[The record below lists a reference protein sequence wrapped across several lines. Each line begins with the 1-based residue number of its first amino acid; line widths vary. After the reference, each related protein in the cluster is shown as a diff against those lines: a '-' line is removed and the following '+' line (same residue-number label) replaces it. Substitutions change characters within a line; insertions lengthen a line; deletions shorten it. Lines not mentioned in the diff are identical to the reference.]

1 MPEFS
6 VMKNNHPEKFRSG
19 FIALVGAPNAGK
31 STLLNRA
38 LGEKISITSKK
49 PQTTRNRIIGV
60 VHRPMSQLVFID
72 TPGVH
77 RARGPLNVRIV
88 DVALS
93 ALGEVDMVLIIV
105 DASQADPESESFM
118 VGKLKEQKQPVIL
131 ALNKID
137 LVEKPRLLKL
147 MDKWTRAFDFKA
159 IVPISA
165 RHGQQVDDLLS
176 SMEGLLPEG
185 PPFFP
190 EDTLTDV
197 PERFIAAE
205 MIREKVFRLT
215 GQEIPYS
222 TAVTIDSFK
231 EEKKG
236 ALVRIYATIHIERN
250 SQKGIIIGK
259 QGSKLKQIGEAS
271 RKEIERMLSTRVFL
285 KLFVRVQKNWSKD
298 TKALRKFG
306 Y

>member
-1 MPEFS
+1 MQNINERFGDF
-6 VMKNNHPEKFRSG
+6 KSG
-19 FIALVGAPNAGK
+19 FVAIAGAPNAGK
-31 STLLNRA
+31 STLLNRI

-49 PQTTRNRIIGV
+49 PQTTRNRILGV
-60 VHRPMSQLVFID
+60 LHRPSSQLVFID
-72 TPGVH
+72 TPGLH
-77 RARGPLNVRIV
+77 KAKDPLNIRIV

-93 ALGEVDMVLIIV
+93 ALGDVDMILIVVDVANPDPNSEDFIV
-105 DASQADPESESFM
+105 K
-118 VGKLKEQKQPVIL
+118 KLKKQKRPVIL

-137 LVEKPRLLKL
+137 LVEKTALLNII
-147 MDKWTRAFDFKA
+147 DKWDKA
-159 IVPISA
+159 YSFEAIIPICA
-165 RHGQQVDDLLS
+165 KHGAQVEELVEA
-176 SMEGLLPEG
+176 MEALLPKG

-190 EDTLTDV
+190 EETITDL

-215 GQEIPYS
+215 SQEIPYS
-222 TAVTIDSFK
+222 TAVTVDSFS

-236 ALVRIYATIHIERN
+236 NLVKIHATIHVERD

-259 QGSKLKQIGEAS
+259 KGSKLKKIGEEA
-271 RKEIERMLSTRVFL
+271 RKEIERMVGVKVFL

-298 TKALRKFG
+298 TKALRRFG

>member
-1 MPEFS
+1 
-6 VMKNNHPEKFRSG
+6 MKNNNLNKFRSG

-31 STLLNRA
+31 STLLNRV

-60 VHRPMSQLVFID
+60 VHRPAAQLVFID

-93 ALGEVDMVLIIV
+93 ALGDVDMVLIIV

-118 VGKLKEQKQPVIL
+118 VEKLKEQKLPVIL

-147 MDKWTRAFDFKA
+147 IDEWTHAFDFKA
-159 IVPISA
+159 VVPISA
-165 RHGQQVDDLLS
+165 RHGEQVEDLLS
-176 SMEGLLPEG
+176 AMENLLPEG

-236 ALVRIYATIHIERN
+236 ALVRIYATIHIERD

-271 RKEIERMLSTRVFL
+271 RKEIERMLDTRVFL

>member
-1 MPEFS
+1 MQNINERFGDF
-6 VMKNNHPEKFRSG
+6 KSG
-19 FIALVGAPNAGK
+19 FVAIAGAPNAGK
-31 STLLNRA
+31 STLLNRI

-49 PQTTRNRIIGV
+49 PQTTRNRILGV
-60 VHRPMSQLVFID
+60 LHRPSSQLVFID
-72 TPGVH
+72 TPGLH
-77 RARGPLNVRIV
+77 KAKDPLNIRIV

-93 ALGEVDMVLIIV
+93 ALGDVDMILIVVDVANPDPNSEDFIV
-105 DASQADPESESFM
+105 K
-118 VGKLKEQKQPVIL
+118 KLKKQKRPVIL

-137 LVEKPRLLKL
+137 LVEKTSLLNII
-147 MDKWTRAFDFKA
+147 DKWDKA
-159 IVPISA
+159 YSFESIIPISA
-165 RHGQQVDDLLS
+165 KHGAQVEELVEA
-176 SMEGLLPEG
+176 MEALLPKG

-190 EDTLTDV
+190 EETITDL

-222 TAVTIDSFK
+222 TAVTVDSFS

-236 ALVRIYATIHIERN
+236 NLVKIHATIHVERD
-250 SQKGIIIGK
+250 SQKGIVIGK
-259 QGSKLKQIGEAS
+259 KGSKLKKIGEEA
-271 RKEIERMLSTRVFL
+271 RKEIERMVGVKVFL

-298 TKALRKFG
+298 TKALRRFG